1 MSTIWAHTFTA
12 ACWTHNRPCHKSINT
27 NRQKTTNFNWTDS
40 FNSSCFILIFLSYSS
55 SSLPISDCKEPDLDP
70 ENSWSASHL
79 ISEIKRKKSRCSQK
93 LHKLSGNKQMQSKP
107 ISSPFCWIIST
118 GKPFWNMNEK
128 HPNKSLYEHL
138 KIHLLYELP
147 VPHVPGKSKAI

>member
-1 MSTIWAHTFTA
+1 MLWFNVLNHHTSAVSTIWAHTFTA

-55 SSLPISDCKEPDLDP
+55 PSLPISHCKEPDLDP

-93 LHKLSGNKQMQSKP
+93 LHKVSGNKQMQSATAKNAIKAYF
-107 ISSPFCWIIST
+107 ISILLNNLNRETFL
-118 GKPFWNMNEK
+118 K
-128 HPNKSLYEHL
+128 YEW
-138 KIHLLYELP
+138 KT
-147 VPHVPGKSKAI
+147 SK